1 MEFYEPVTDGSN
13 LNDLRS
19 LMRSMGGNDENHEGR
34 ANDRQYIFRQI

>member
-19 LMRSMGGNDENHEGR
+19 LMRKFGNDENPEGR